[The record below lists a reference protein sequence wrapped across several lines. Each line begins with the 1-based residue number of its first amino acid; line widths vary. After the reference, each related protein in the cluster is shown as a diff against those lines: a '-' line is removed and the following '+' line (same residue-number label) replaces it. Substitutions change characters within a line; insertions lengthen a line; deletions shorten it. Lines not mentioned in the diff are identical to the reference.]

1 MAEIKIREIEE
12 NDLEKGFLESLDFLR
27 KASDIDKNKAKEIF
41 LKILDDETTNNMPL
55 NIIEEAKKEF
65 DERLIK
71 IDWEKYHDDRPFNPS
86 ALSLYKW
93 APIADEL
100 KTLDVL
106 AHPAAIQGPADA
118 SSVKVEDWDNMFAV
132 NVRVTMLTNQ
142 NAFKYMKK
150 NGSGSI
156 INFGSISGLR
166 PEPSASAYSAAKG
179 AVHSWTRTAAGTWG
193 KHNIRVNAILPA
205 IATPMYYAARERST
219 DEENTVAHWRNSVP
233 IALGQEYGD
242 PDNDLAPV
250 MVFFAS
256 DASKFITGQL
266 IPVDGGQTAGL

>member
-1 MAEIKIREIEE
+1 MLEGKKIIVTGSASGMGEATLKAYVKAGANVIGM
-12 NDLEKGFLESLDFLR
+12 DISYEKG
-27 KASDIDKNKAKEIF
+27 KDISINANSHGPGTCSFIRIDVSDKNSVKNAFE
-41 LKILDDETTNNMPL
+41 L
-55 NIIEEAKKEF
+55 
-65 DERLIK
+65 
-71 IDWEKYHDDRPFNPS
+71 
-86 ALSLYKW
+86 AL
-93 APIADEL
+93 DEL

-132 NVRVTMLTNQ
+132 NVRGTMLTNQ

-166 PEPSASAYSAAKG
+166 PEPSASSYSAAKG

-193 KHNIRVNAILPA
+193 KYNIRVNAILPA

-219 DEENTVAHWRNSVP
+219 EEENITAHWRNSVP
-233 IALGQEYGD
+233 ISLGQEYGD